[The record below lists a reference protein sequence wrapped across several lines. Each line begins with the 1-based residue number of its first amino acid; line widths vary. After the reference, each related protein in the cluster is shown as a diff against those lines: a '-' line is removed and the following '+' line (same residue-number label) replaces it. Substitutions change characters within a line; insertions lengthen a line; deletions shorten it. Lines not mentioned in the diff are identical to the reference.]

1 MATAD
6 DVINVAAGEIGYYA
20 PNDPADGSKYGRWL
34 AEYLGE
40 SWLAGPSDEVWWCM
54 IFVSWVFYHANQ
66 SCPGLPS
73 YNTDTTL
80 EAARSAGIVVPASNM
95 ARGDI
100 VIMETDSE
108 SPGTDHVG
116 IVETVNSSY
125 YTTIEGNTSSSV
137 YSSNCVA
144 RKTRYFD
151 GTIAGVILPPYSGG
165 STTVPGGGSIAEDGY
180 WGSETT
186 RAFQRHYGTPEDGTV
201 SHQWEPNIRANPV
214 LTTGWLCDET
224 LIGSTVIRAIQR
236 DLGVEADGIMGPNTI
251 GAIYNLFGGAYGYST
266 TLSTAAVWEIQHQ
279 LNGGVWP
286 LHL

>member
-151 GTIAGVILPPYSGG
+151 GTIAGVIRPPYSGG
-165 STTVPGGGSIAEDGY
+165 STTVPAIGAARQRELSNVIMGLPKMVRFRISGNRTSEQTRCLRPDGSA
-180 WGSETT
+180 T
-186 RAFQRHYGTPEDGTV
+186 RPSLDQLLSGRFK
-201 SHQWEPNIRANPV
+201 
-214 LTTGWLCDET
+214 ET
-224 LIGSTVIRAIQR
+224 LA
-236 DLGVEADGIMGPNTI
+236 
-251 GAIYNLFGGAYGYST
+251 
-266 TLSTAAVWEIQHQ
+266 
-279 LNGGVWP
+279 
-286 LHL
+286 